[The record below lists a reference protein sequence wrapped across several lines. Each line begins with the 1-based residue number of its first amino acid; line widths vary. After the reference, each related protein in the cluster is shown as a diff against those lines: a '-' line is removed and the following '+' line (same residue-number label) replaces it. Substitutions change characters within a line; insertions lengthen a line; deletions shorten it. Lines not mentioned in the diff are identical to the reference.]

1 MVGFAKAVKGTSMQ
15 NKIGGSPV
23 GFSRGDKGFFLIS
36 THTPS
41 SGTFY
46 TGLPSGDYCNVIQ
59 GCPTSS
65 GCEGDT
71 IHVDGSGNAHISISD
86 YDNPMAAI
94 HVGRY
99 TIYLTGITSKL

>member
-1 MVGFAKAVKGTSMQ
+1 MVGFAKAVKGTNMHNQ
-15 NKIGGSPV
+15 IHGSPV

-36 THTPS
+36 TWPTE
-41 SGTFY
+41 GNFY

-71 IHVDGSGNAHISISD
+71 IHVDGGGNAYIKIPDH
-86 YDNPMAAI
+86 YVPMAAI
-94 HVGRY
+94 HVGMLSLHTLNKKMY
-99 TIYLTGITSKL
+99 